1 MLAAMGEGE
10 RRPGSGNAGPWLRR
24 RAVALLVTC
33 AAVGAAVLHVLA
45 PDLRIDGIVVT
56 LLAIA
61 ALPWLGE
68 LLRSIEVPG
77 FARIEFRDI
86 ERRIDDVQRTANA
99 ALVGDGPA
107 DDGAA
112 WDTVRGLAAEY
123 VNVRLQQA
131 GSAARTQR
139 MDRIFARL
147 VRAAQRVPGFDVE
160 GLLASQDAGLRLA
173 AYARLYALPEPEA
186 LGPLVDAA
194 VADPL
199 AFNQYWALRAV
210 ESCVTD
216 GGAAQ
221 VPLGAVRR
229 LREFRA
235 RTPPGNDRGEV
246 ADRILAEI
254 GER

>member
-1 MLAAMGEGE
+1 MGEGE
-10 RRPGSGNAGPWLRR
+10 RRPRSGDAGPWPRR
-24 RAVALLVTC
+24 RIVALLVTC
-33 AAVGAAVLHVLA
+33 AGVGAAVLHVLA
-45 PDLRIDGIVVT
+45 PDLRIDGIVVM

-61 ALPWLGE
+61 AVPWLGE
-68 LLRSIEVPG
+68 LFRSIEVPG
-77 FARIEFRDI
+77 FARIEFQDI

-99 ALVGDGPA
+99 ALAGDGDGPD

-112 WDTVRGLAAEY
+112 WDTVRKLAAEY
-123 VNVRLQQA
+123 VNVRLQEV

-147 VRAAQRVPGFDVE
+147 VRAAQRVPDFDVE

-173 AYARLYALPEPEA
+173 AYARLYALPEQEA

-194 VADPL
+194 IADPL
-199 AFNQYWALRAV
+199 AFNQYWGLRAV
-210 ESCVTD
+210 ESCVAD
-216 GGAAQ
+216 RGAAH

-235 RTPPGNDRGEV
+235 STPADNDRGKV
-246 ADRILAEI
+246 ADRILAET

>member
-10 RRPGSGNAGPWLRR
+10 RGFGDTGPWLRR

-33 AAVGAAVLHVLA
+33 AGVGAAVLHVLA
-45 PDLRIDGIVVT
+45 PGLRIDGIVVM

-61 ALPWLGE
+61 AVPWLGE
-68 LLRSIEVPG
+68 LFRSIEVPG

-86 ERRIDDVQRTANA
+86 ERRIDDVRRTANA
-99 ALVGDGPA
+99 ALAGDGPA
-107 DDGAA
+107 DDAAA
-112 WDTVRGLAAEY
+112 WDAVGGLAAEY

-147 VRAAQRVPGFDVE
+147 VRAVQRVPDFDVE

-173 AYARLYALPEPEA
+173 AYARLFALPEQEA

-194 VADPL
+194 IADPL
-199 AFNQYWALRAV
+199 AFNQYWGLRAV

-216 GGAAQ
+216 GGAAG

-246 ADRILAEI
+246 AARILAEI